1 MFASGAADAE
11 LVAFG
16 VGELEPTEA
25 VLGERLLVQ
34 APGPKRLEASSLRVD
49 VGDPEIDMHAILL
62 SPGLRYLL

>member
-16 VGELEPTEA
+16 VGELEPAEA
-25 VLGERLLVQ
+25 VFVERLLVQ
-34 APGPKRLEASSLRVD
+34 ALGPERHEASSYRVD

-62 SPGLRYLL
+62 GPGLRYLL